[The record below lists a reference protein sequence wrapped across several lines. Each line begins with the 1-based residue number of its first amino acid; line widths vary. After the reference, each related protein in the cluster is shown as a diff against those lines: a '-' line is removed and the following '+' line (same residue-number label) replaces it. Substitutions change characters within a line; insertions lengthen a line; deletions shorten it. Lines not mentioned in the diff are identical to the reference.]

1 MTMMNVQD
9 AKAQFSSALR
19 RVEHGEE
26 ITISRHGKPVARLVA
41 VGQQR
46 RRFGVMDLEI
56 PDDFDEP
63 MPEEELLLW
72 E

>member
-1 MTMMNVQD
+1 MTMMSVQD

-46 RRFGVMDLEI
+46 R
-56 PDDFDEP
+56 
-63 MPEEELLLW
+63 
-72 E
+72 